1 MKEDIKSLDRNIT
14 QCKYDN
20 NKHIYAYV
28 ARFNFL
34 TLLNWPLIVKENWQ
48 IKNKQLNNVKEL

>member
-14 QCKYDN
+14 YCKYDN

-48 IKNKQLNNVKEL
+48 IKNK